1 MKNAGLFALVFLGC
15 VQLSIFGHAVKATKT
30 ELRTLFDNG
39 CPLRYEYER
48 MNCTRWTEY
57 IKLRKLIPFGETCTL
72 QVNDHELNVTCTEA
86 LSIYD
91 HGLGER
97 SKRSFAAIGGYIGG
111 HFGPVGL
118 LVGSLSGLVVDL
130 IICTFFCSNGH
141 KEPNSA
147 PLVTKPAALNQ
158 ANPVIAA
165 TRQKT
170 AHVSWSG
177 PLIRDKEDNAD
188 LTVTVT
194 PLQSGALFTKGSY
207 TIYFSAKDS
216 GGRMAQ
222 TSLSFEVKVISCEPV
237 TTFLNGH
244 VECDLL
250 DNIMGTNC
258 TVHCKPGYSSD
269 NINKDLEWQWDANS
283 LKPFCK
289 ETNCTQ
295 LREPKNGAIACSEW
309 TYGQMCLMMCQKGFD
324 VPANIDG
331 QFVCGTSTGLWRP
344 SHIVPDCNVAVN
356 PDIMNLPSEFYYYT
370 DKCNSS
376 TENIFEIQHNFIN
389 ALNTS
394 KYLEF
399 CTSNP
404 DCQAQFVSISC
415 GPTSRKKRDT
425 NVYRRATLQF
435 AYIVDFEISLAYH
448 SLPNETDNQAMDRI
462 SSMLDNIAESIHIAT
477 SNGAFDIAGLVVEAD
492 SFASGIPSVKCPPG
506 TIARSAMSTCVGC
519 PIGQYLSNRTR
530 TCIECPHGSY
540 QDSPNSINCTPCP
553 SLTNTTGIGSSKIE
567 DCRAPCLPGEYS
579 PTGLV
584 PCAKCPSSAFQPV
597 PSSIVCSPCPSGTR
611 APTEGATSV
620 LNCTRYDVQTKT
632 GFVVYNNASA
642 REITISTWI
651 VIKSNLT
658 TDNSISIIAPTT
670 NQFELSLAFSPGNVV
685 VVTIMSDIVCKSNAS
700 IQLHSW
706 THLAL
711 AIGIQNLVVYLN
723 GNEICSN
730 LTVTLE
736 RSTVLTAD
744 DRVVFR
750 GEMYLSDFHVVPYK
764 SSFSDVQQSA
774 KSCIMHSS
782 SLYTI
787 DNLAQIQDAQIVV
800 PSLCDATD
808 ECSSK
813 PCGQH
818 EFDGQWSYWT
828 EWSVCTHTCGGG
840 TRSKTRACV
849 SPPPEPEGLDCEGE
863 SIVSEACNTD
873 KCPECSALRRPYGV
887 EISCNESVEIK
898 SCTLTCR
905 PGLYFAEPPLPVY
918 ECGISTGY
926 KWNHQNTANP
936 TAILPSCSEVKAP
949 SHMKVSLESHYETLD
964 CNEKNIDTI
973 NTQIEIKL
981 KQLECVK
988 DEQCQIDIQNEECH
1002 VARLKRAS
1010 ENGLSLVVDIH
1021 SDVLSTNNVLDV
1033 AAVLGNN
1040 SAPSDAL
1047 VHFVKKTFELERAAQ
1062 TIANNSV
1069 DFFQVTIDG
1078 VQHTVKN
1085 GTAGLRIGTSITC
1098 PKGSV
1103 RLEVFCAE
1111 CPVGT
1116 YSDGR
1121 TVIMCPI
1128 GQYQDEKGQSECK
1141 VCPRGRTTPGIGS
1154 IQASDCSIQLDD
1166 LNGDGE
1172 KTTGGS
1178 GSYAVAL
1185 GAGLAGGLVA
1195 FALLSV
1201 GGLVSYKHITN
1212 KKRRVSDS
1220 QIMIQMPNYAL
1231 TRQPIFG

>member
-1 MKNAGLFALVFLGC
+1 M
-15 VQLSIFGHAVKATKT
+15 KT

-86 LSIYD
+86 L
-91 HGLGER
+91 
-97 SKRSFAAIGGYIGG
+97 
-111 HFGPVGL
+111 
-118 LVGSLSGLVVDL
+118 
-130 IICTFFCSNGH
+130 TNGH

-222 TSLSFEVKVISCEPV
+222 TSLSFEVKDKQPPYFIECPGDISLGIDAPNNTAAV
-237 TTFLNGH
+237 TWDIPSGTDNSNGPLEITEIHGYLPGQRFEAGSRTVTYRIKDSSNNSGDSCSFHIHVNSRSCDPPDNTRWVGDDKMIYVCPHLYTFGATCRLS
-244 VECDLL
+244 
-250 DNIMGTNC
+250 
-258 TVHCKPGYSSD
+258 CKGGYPLGGANTITCLQ

-611 APTEGATSV
+611 APTEGAT
-620 LNCTRYDVQTKT
+620 
-632 GFVVYNNASA
+632 
-642 REITISTWI
+642 
-651 VIKSNLT
+651 
-658 TDNSISIIAPTT
+658 
-670 NQFELSLAFSPGNVV
+670 
-685 VVTIMSDIVCKSNAS
+685 
-700 IQLHSW
+700 
-706 THLAL
+706 
-711 AIGIQNLVVYLN
+711 
-723 GNEICSN
+723 
-730 LTVTLE
+730 
-736 RSTVLTAD
+736 
-744 DRVVFR
+744 
-750 GEMYLSDFHVVPYK
+750 
-764 SSFSDVQQSA
+764 FSDGQQSA
-774 KSCIMHSS
+774 KSCISHSS

-787 DNLAQIQDAQIVV
+787 DNLAKIQDAKIVV

-818 EFDGQWSYWT
+818 ECINMIGDFKCHCSNGFTGRLCEVPPDLCSSNECSNGATCLHMGSNYYCQCRYGYSGLLCDRKAVDGQWSYWT

-905 PGLYFAEPPLPVY
+905 PDF
-918 ECGISTGY
+918 
-926 KWNHQNTANP
+926 
-936 TAILPSCSEVKAP
+936 
-949 SHMKVSLESHYETLD
+949 
-964 CNEKNIDTI
+964 NIG
-973 NTQIEIKL
+973 
-981 KQLECVK
+981 C
-988 DEQCQIDIQNEECH
+988 
-1002 VARLKRAS
+1002 
-1010 ENGLSLVVDIH
+1010 
-1021 SDVLSTNNVLDV
+1021 
-1033 AAVLGNN
+1033 
-1040 SAPSDAL
+1040 
-1047 VHFVKKTFELERAAQ
+1047 KK
-1062 TIANNSV
+1062 
-1069 DFFQVTIDG
+1069 
-1078 VQHTVKN
+1078 
-1085 GTAGLRIGTSITC
+1085 
-1098 PKGSV
+1098 
-1103 RLEVFCAE
+1103 
-1111 CPVGT
+1111 
-1116 YSDGR
+1116 
-1121 TVIMCPI
+1121 
-1128 GQYQDEKGQSECK
+1128 
-1141 VCPRGRTTPGIGS
+1141 
-1154 IQASDCSIQLDD
+1154 
-1166 LNGDGE
+1166 
-1172 KTTGGS
+1172 
-1178 GSYAVAL
+1178 
-1185 GAGLAGGLVA
+1185 
-1195 FALLSV
+1195 
-1201 GGLVSYKHITN
+1201 
-1212 KKRRVSDS
+1212 
-1220 QIMIQMPNYAL
+1220 
-1231 TRQPIFG
+1231 